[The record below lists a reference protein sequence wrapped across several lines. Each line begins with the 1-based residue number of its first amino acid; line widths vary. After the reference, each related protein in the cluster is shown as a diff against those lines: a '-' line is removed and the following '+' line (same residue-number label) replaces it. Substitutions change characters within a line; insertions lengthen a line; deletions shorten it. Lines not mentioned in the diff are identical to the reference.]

1 MSPAQIKTGRITNA
15 VGLKVLETFGIDNE
29 RFCRVFNEAE
39 AGKVESGGLDDGPE
53 YNKKLLLSMIRGS
66 IGYGYHYTHLT
77 KGTDIH
83 GFPLTKSVCD
93 SATDVRSVKV
103 YYGGQTGTAERI
115 NIEVKTATMELKFNI
130 RDTSGSSSAYPD
142 KLQSGYK
149 FDKEAIFS
157 VAEDGYQD

>member
-1 MSPAQIKTGRITNA
+1 M
-15 VGLKVLETFGIDNE
+15 
-29 RFCRVFNEAE
+29 
-39 AGKVESGGLDDGPE
+39 
-53 YNKKLLLSMIRGS
+53 
-66 IGYGYHYTHLT
+66 
-77 KGTDIH
+77 
-83 GFPLTKSVCD
+83 TKSVCD

-149 FDKEAIFS
+149 FDKEALFS